1 MLYTLIFARVDR
13 TNLDGKEASIHFIPQ
28 NLQQEKFGVSAM
40 SSGFKFKMM
49 PVEDFCEI
57 LDTEKLKQTNLL
69 SMFKEKGDI
78 HTFCKKYEDLSYNMK
93 QEYLELKK
101 KYLDF

>member
-1 MLYTLIFARVDR
+1 
-13 TNLDGKEASIHFIPQ
+13 
-28 NLQQEKFGVSAM
+28 
-40 SSGFKFKMM
+40 MM

-69 SMFKEKGDI
+69 SLFKEKGDI